1 MSRGTRYDSKACDF
15 RLYRYSWYDSRAVIS
30 LVLGAMCCAQALLTR
45 SPALLRRQLCQ
56 VATEE
61 SAKELQMLYHAE
73 KDLPGQNPY
82 FDALYRARARALV
95 QENDYCFKVEYV
107 CDV

>member
-1 MSRGTRYDSKACDF
+1 MCECLPTQ
-15 RLYRYSWYDSRAVIS
+15 YS
-30 LVLGAMCCAQALLTR
+30 VLLC
-45 SPALLRRQLCQ
+45 RQLCQ

-61 SAKELQMLYHAE
+61 SAKELQILYHAE

-107 CDV
+107 CHVVTCGSDVYVTRIQGYVLYE